1 MALATAAQ
9 QTSMLRSLGFLG
21 SLGTMIANFQR
32 GWALGTWLAVDGKY
46 GPKTD
51 AALKL
56 SYNNLRA
63 HKPTCSAHFS
73 FSEFRCKCNGR
84 QRGCQGV
91 WIHRVHVQR
100 LEAFRNSMGAFVP
113 VSGCRCPGHNKAVG
127 GASSS
132 QHQFGVATDI
142 PGRLSTAVVRSKRLF
157 AGIGFSQSSGKVLHV
172 DSRDVGGH
180 NTTGGTTSNPTIWRY
195 A

>member
-1 MALATAAQ
+1 MALATTAE
-9 QTSMLRSLGFLG
+9 QTKMLRDLGFLG
-21 SLGTMIANFQR
+21 GLPTMIANFQR
-32 GWALGTWLAVDGKY
+32 GWCLGTWLAVDGKY

-51 AALKL
+51 AALKR
-56 SYNNLRA
+56 SYGNLRA
-63 HKPTCSAHFS
+63 GKATCSAHFS
-73 FSEFRCKCNGR
+73 FREFRCQCGGKYKT
-84 QRGCQGV
+84 CQGV

-132 QHQFGVATDI
+132 QHQFGCATDI
-142 PGRLSTAVVRSKRLF
+142 PGRLATAVVRSKRLF
-157 AGIGFSQSSGKVLHV
+157 AGIGYSQSSGKVLHV

-180 NTTGGTTSNPTIWRY
+180 NLTNGHTNNPTIWRY

>member
-1 MALATAAQ
+1 MALASTAE
-9 QTSMLRSLGFLG
+9 QTKMLRALGFLG
-21 SLGTMIANFQR
+21 PNGTMIRNFQR
-32 GWALGTWLAVDGKY
+32 GYALGTWLAVDGQY

-51 AALKL
+51 AALKK
-56 SYNNLRA
+56 SYAALKA
-63 HKPTCSAHFS
+63 KKPTCSPHFS
-73 FSEFRCKCNGR
+73 FSEFRCKCGGKYA
-84 QRGCQGV
+84 GCQGV

-100 LEAFRNSMGAFVP
+100 LEVFRNSMGKFSP

-132 QHQFGVATDI
+132 QHLFGVATDV
-142 PGRLSTAVVRSKRLF
+142 PGRLSTSVVRSKRLF
-157 AGIGFSQSSGKVLHV
+157 AGIGYSQSSGKVLHV

-180 NTTGGTTSNPTIWRY
+180 NTTGGSTVNPTIWRY